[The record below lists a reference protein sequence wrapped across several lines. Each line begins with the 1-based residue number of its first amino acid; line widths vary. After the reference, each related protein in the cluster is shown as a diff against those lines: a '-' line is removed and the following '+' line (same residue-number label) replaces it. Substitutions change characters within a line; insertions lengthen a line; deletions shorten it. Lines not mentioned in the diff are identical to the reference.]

1 MAHLIIWGD
10 SRSVLAGAH
19 PGADEVHS
27 LAGLEAALDGRAAAL
42 VLADPER
49 LAEERDAVEKWLRNG
64 GGRARRARR
73 GGGER

>member
-27 LAGLEAALDGRAAAL
+27 LAGLEAAL
-42 VLADPER
+42 ADNKVI
-49 LAEERDAVEKWLRNG
+49 AEKQWSVVGSEKILEAKG
-64 GGRARRARR
+64 P
-73 GGGER
+73 